1 MYKMFQYSFIGSYT
15 DMIHV
20 YAAFEESLIETIRDG
35 NFLEISKK
43 ITPKAFTKCEK
54 NALLIS
60 MLVSPSYSINSLK
73 VQNWEPAYDFT
84 EIKISFEL
92 LLHDFLRTRCK
103 LPVVYSTA
111 TQTLSCNSLKWI
123 TLTTLNK
130 KRPVDK
136 PKHDHGCKHFSRIFK
151 DEELGNKN
159 YMFGLRVLESQDSL
173 NDYKQPINYE
183 AKTIQL

>member
-1 MYKMFQYSFIGSYT
+1 MLVPKRARLEMGILLQTRHVIWELNSQNPMYKMFQYSFIASYT

-20 YAAFEESLIETIRDG
+20 YAAFEESLIKTIRDG

-73 VQNWEPAYDFT
+73 VQNWKPAYDFT

-111 TQTLSCNSLKWI
+111 TQTLSCDSLKWI
-123 TLTTLNK
+123 TLTTQEK
-130 KRPVDK
+130 A
-136 PKHDHGCKHFSRIFK
+136 SR
-151 DEELGNKN
+151 
-159 YMFGLRVLESQDSL
+159 Q
-173 NDYKQPINYE
+173 
-183 AKTIQL
+183 T